1 MKPRL
6 KALELHGYKT
16 FASKIQFEFPGNIT
30 AIVGPNGSG
39 KSNISDALRWV
50 LGEQSYTL
58 LRGKKTEDMIFAGSD
73 QRPRAGMAS
82 ATVVFDNEE
91 SWLPIDYTEVSVARR
106 AYRDGNNE
114 YLLNKQRVRL
124 KDISELLA
132 QSGLAERTYTIIGQG
147 LVDAALSLRPEER
160 RRFFEEAAGIGLFR
174 SRREESLSRLDS
186 TRRNLERVQDILS
199 ELEPR
204 LRSLERQAK
213 KADEYDHIKDDLHV
227 LLKDW
232 YGYHWQ
238 NTQKELLRCREILKN
253 QEEKV
258 NLAREKRVD
267 IEARVQETRIRL
279 AAVREQLSAW
289 HLESAG
295 YHSNREKTSKE
306 LAVLEE
312 RQRALQDLE
321 GSLQSEI
328 AKTEEQ
334 LTSQDQQ
341 LAVLVEEKERLKKEF
356 IESQDQLAEAQK
368 QFQLHQS
375 EREKVEGQLRQQR
388 RLLTEAET
396 RQVQLRAHQREL
408 ITRLE
413 TQQSTITAL
422 VTAIEQSEPQF
433 ISLAETKD
441 RAQKNVENEKQN
453 LEKLQIVIGEIED
466 AIKGT
471 EQEEKAAFQGL
482 SETERALARMRAQ
495 FEVLEQAEI
504 ALSGLAE
511 GAKNLI
517 QAAKQGRLKGDLNT
531 IGTLMDVPAE
541 LEIAIGSV
549 LGDNL
554 DGIILGPSVDPE
566 DILQYLEE
574 SEGGRAILLPKS
586 LLKSAEKLKN
596 LNDPDLI
603 GIASELVRTNEANR
617 QVLNLLLGQVIIVK
631 NRKAAKRLVASIP
644 ANGRIVT
651 LTGEVFTGTGVI
663 IAGKDKRATIVGR
676 PRLRKEL
683 EESIGELLTRKTAG
697 EAGIE
702 GIRSKLQ
709 QLTHQRETLLLD
721 VKKTRANLDGLE
733 REYQN
738 SNRSYEQFHQKSDWQ
753 KSQLTQVNTDLN
765 KSKEEIHSLETQI
778 KVGTAR
784 INELNVSMQEFNTRL
799 RAVPLDEYQSQV
811 AHWNTTVA
819 VNTRGVSDADR
830 RYHEFQQTI
839 IQSKS
844 AFGELKA
851 RLSGIKA
858 QMVDVETLMKT
869 LNENEKVVN
878 QKIMELG
885 ININPAEAD
894 LQKLENEYSGLQDG
908 YTQAQQVEANNER
921 NSTQAQLEL
930 ARTRESLESLRRKI
944 EDDFGLV
951 TLDYSDDI
959 TGPTPLPLEGVS
971 ELKVITEIPPGL
983 EESINRQR
991 ALIRRMGA
999 INPDAQKE
1007 FYEVKERYEFLS
1019 DQMDDLK
1026 KADTDLRQI
1035 ISELDDMMR
1044 KQFRSTFNA
1053 VAIEFKQMFTR
1064 LFGGGSARLI
1074 LTDDENPTETGIDI
1088 EAKLPGRREQGLLLL
1103 SGGERALTAVALIFA
1118 LLKVSPTPF
1127 CVMDEVD
1134 AMLDEANVG
1143 RFTELLKELSNDTQF
1158 IVITHNRNTVQV
1170 ADVIYGVT
1178 MGRDSASQVISLRL
1192 DEVSDEMVRK

>member
-16 FASKIQFEFPGNIT
+16 FASKVQFEFPGNIT

-82 ATVVFDNEE
+82 ATVIFDNEE

-204 LRSLERQAK
+204 LKSLERQAK
-213 KADEYDHIKDDLHV
+213 RADEYDHIKDDLQV

-238 NTQKELLRCREILKN
+238 NTQKELLRCREILRN

-258 NLAREKRVD
+258 NNVREKRLS
-267 IEARVQETRIRL
+267 IEASVQETRVRL
-279 AAVREQLSAW
+279 AAVREELSAW
-289 HLESAG
+289 HIESAG
-295 YHSNREKTSKE
+295 YHSTREKTSKE
-306 LAVLEE
+306 LAVLDE
-312 RQRALQDLE
+312 RQRALKDLE
-321 GSLQSEI
+321 SSLL
-328 AKTEEQ
+328 ADVVRNEE
-334 LTSQDQQ
+334 LLSSQDQQ
-341 LAVLVEEKERLKKEF
+341 LTALIDEKERLLNELT
-356 IESQDQLAEAQK
+356 ESQSQLTEAQK
-368 QFQLHQS
+368 QLQLHQA
-375 EREKVEGQLRQQR
+375 ERENVENQLRQQR

-396 RQVQLRAHQREL
+396 RQVQFRAHQREL
-408 ITRLE
+408 TTRLE
-413 TQQSTITAL
+413 TQQATIATL
-422 VTAIEQSEPQF
+422 VSGIEQSDPIF
-433 ISLAETKD
+433 KSLEEQKELARAKVEDNEQSLETIRKSVSECD
-441 RAQKNVENEKQN
+441 EEIRKKEGEEKSASQ
-453 LEKLQIVIGEIED
+453 LLTEIERN
-466 AIKGT
+466 
-471 EQEEKAAFQGL
+471 L
-482 SETERALARMRAQ
+482 SKLHAQ
-495 FEVLEQAEI
+495 FEVLEQAER

-511 GAKNLI
+511 GAKNLL
-517 QAAKQGRLKGDLNT
+517 QAARQGRFTGDFKT
-531 IGTLMDVPAE
+531 ISALLDVPAE
-541 LEIAIGSV
+541 LEVAIGSA
-549 LGDNL
+549 LGDQL
-554 DGIILGPSVDPE
+554 DGIIINDLSETDEV
-566 DILQYLEE
+566 LQYLET
-574 SEGGRAILLPKS
+574 SDSGRAILLPRS
-586 LLKSAEKLKN
+586 SIKSAEKIKRIE
-596 LNDPDLI
+596 DHEIVGVAAD
-603 GIASELVRTNEANR
+603 LVRITDDYKSII
-617 QVLNLLLGQVIIVK
+617 NLLLGQVIIVR
-631 NRKAAKRLVASIP
+631 NRGAAKRLVESIP
-644 ANGRIVT
+644 TNARIVT
-651 LTGEVFTGTGVI
+651 LAGEVFNGTGVI
-663 IAGKDKRATIVGR
+663 VAGKDKRATIVGR
-676 PRLRKEL
+676 PRQRKEL
-683 EESIGELLTRKTAG
+683 EEKLSALTLEKTALETQIG
-697 EAGIE
+697 KHQSEMKDLA
-702 GIRSKLQ
+702 
-709 QLTHQRETLLLD
+709 HQREELTQEA
-721 VKKTRANLDGLE
+721 KRARSNLDSFE

-738 SNRSYEQFHQKSDWQ
+738 ATRTFEQHRQKSEWQ
-753 KSQLTQVNTDLN
+753 KSQLSLINADLN
-765 KSKEEIHSLETQI
+765 KTNDEIASFEEQI
-778 KVGTAR
+778 KAGALR
-784 INELNVSMQEFNTRL
+784 INDLNSGIQLLNTQL
-799 RAVPLDEYQSQV
+799 RAVPLDEYQAQV
-811 AHWNTTVA
+811 AHWTTTVA
-819 VNTRGVSDADR
+819 VNTRGVSEADR
-830 RYHEFQQTI
+830 RYYEFLQTI
-839 IQSKS
+839 NQSKS
-844 AFGELKA
+844 LIESLNV
-851 RLSGIKA
+851 RLTGIKT
-858 QMVDVETLMKT
+858 QLIDVDSLRIS
-869 LNENEKVVN
+869 LNENEKTIN
-878 QKIMELG
+878 QKIQELSFK
-885 ININPAEAD
+885 IDPAEVE
-894 LQKLENEYSGLQDG
+894 LQKLESTYSIMQES
-908 YTQAQQVEANNER
+908 YTQAQQAETNNER

-930 ARTRESLESLRRKI
+930 ARTRENLESLRRKI
-944 EDDFGLV
+944 EEDFGLV
-951 TLDYSDDI
+951 TLDYSEDI
-959 TGPTPLPLEGVS
+959 TGPTPLPLEGVG

-991 ALIRRMGA
+991 ALMRRMGA

-1007 FYEVKERYEFLS
+1007 FYEVKERYAFLS
-1019 DQMDDLK
+1019 EQMEDLK

-1044 KQFRSTFNA
+1044 KQFRTTFNA

-1064 LFGGGSARLI
+1064 LFGGGSARLV

-1192 DEVSDEMVRK
+1192 DEVSDEMVRR

>member
-16 FASKIQFEFPGNIT
+16 FASKVQFEFPGNIT

-39 KSNISDALRWV
+39 KSNISDAFRWV

-174 SRREESLSRLDS
+174 SRREESLNRLDS

-213 KADEYDHIKDDLHV
+213 KADEYDHIKDDLQV

-258 NLAREKRVD
+258 NLAREKRVG
-267 IEARVQETRIRL
+267 IEATVQETRVRL
-279 AAVREQLSAW
+279 AAVREELSAW
-289 HLESAG
+289 HMESSG

-312 RQRALQDLE
+312 RQRALQELE
-321 GSLQSEI
+321 GSIQSDI
-328 AKTEEQ
+328 ARNEEQ

-341 LAVLVEEKERLKKEF
+341 LAGLVEEKERLIKELS
-356 IESQDQLAEAQK
+356 ESQEQLLEAQK
-368 QFQLHQS
+368 QLQLHQA
-375 EREKVEGQLRQQR
+375 ERETVESQLRQQR
-388 RLLTEAET
+388 RLLTDAET

-408 ITRLE
+408 TTRLE
-413 TQQSTITAL
+413 TQQST
-422 VTAIEQSEPQF
+422 VTTLASAIEQSEPQYK
-433 ISLAETKD
+433 SLSEQRD
-441 RAQKNVENEKQN
+441 LAQKKIETEKQS
-453 LEKLQIVIGEIED
+453 LEQLQTTISKVEEEIR
-466 AIKGT
+466 GT
-471 EQEEKAAFQGL
+471 EQEEKAVTQEL
-482 SETERALARMRAQ
+482 METERALSRMRAQ
-495 FEVLEQAEI
+495 FEVLEQAEM
-504 ALSGLAE
+504 ALTGLAE

-517 QAAKQGRLKGDLNT
+517 SAAKQGRLKGNLKT
-531 IGTLMDVPAE
+531 IGTLLDVPVE
-541 LEIAIGSV
+541 LEVAIGSV
-549 LGDNL
+549 LGDQL
-554 DGIILGPSVDPE
+554 DGIVLDPSVDTE
-566 DILQYLEE
+566 EILRYLEE
-574 SEGGRAILLPKS
+574 SESGRAILLPHSWIKS
-586 LLKSAEKLKN
+586 VEKFKN
-596 LNDPDLI
+596 LNDPDFI
-603 GIASELVRTNEANR
+603 GIASELVKTNEANR
-617 QVLNLLLGQVIIVK
+617 QVVNLLLGQVIVVK
-631 NRKAAKRLVASIP
+631 NRNTAKRMVASIP

-651 LTGEVFTGTGVI
+651 LTGEVFSGTGVI

-676 PRLRKEL
+676 PRQRKEL
-683 EESIGELLTRKTAG
+683 EESINELVSDKNASDTRIG
-697 EAGIE
+697 
-702 GIRSKLQ
+702 GIRTKLQ
-709 QLTHQRETLLLD
+709 QLVRQREVHVVD
-721 VKKTRANLDGLE
+721 VKKSRTTLDILE

-738 SNRSYEQFHQKSDWQ
+738 FNRSFEQHQQKSDWQ
-753 KSQLTQVNTDLN
+753 KSQLSLVNIDLN
-765 KSKEEIHSLETQI
+765 KSKEEITSIEGQI
-778 KVGTAR
+778 KDGSIR
-784 INELNVSMQEFNTRL
+784 INELNASMQDFNTRMK
-799 RAVPLDEYQSQV
+799 AVPLDEYQSQV

-819 VNTRGVSDADR
+819 VNTRGVSDAER
-830 RYHEFQQTI
+830 RYNEFLQTI
-839 IQSKS
+839 NRSKTTL
-844 AFGELKA
+844 GELNV
-851 RLSGIKA
+851 RLSGIKT
-858 QMVDVETLMKT
+858 QLVEVETLKSN
-869 LNENEKVVN
+869 LNESEKVVN
-878 QKIMELG
+878 QKIQELT
-885 ININPAEAD
+885 IKIEPAEAD
-894 LQKLENEYSGLQDG
+894 LQKLENEYSRLQDG
-908 YTQAQQVEANNER
+908 YTQAQQVETNYER

-944 EDDFGLV
+944 EEDFGLV
-951 TLDYSDDI
+951 TLDYSEDI
-959 TGPTPLPLEGVS
+959 SGPTPLPLEGVS

-991 ALIRRMGA
+991 ALMRRMGA

-1007 FYEVKERYEFLS
+1007 FYEVKERYGFLS
-1019 DQMDDLK
+1019 EQMDDLK

-1143 RFTELLKELSNDTQF
+1143 RFTELLKELSLETQF

-1192 DEVSDEMVRK
+1192 DEVSEDMVRK

>member
-16 FASKIQFEFPGNIT
+16 FASKVQFEFPGNIT

-174 SRREESLSRLDS
+174 SRREESLNRLDA

-258 NLAREKRVD
+258 NLAREKRVG
-267 IEARVQETRIRL
+267 IEARVQETRVRL
-279 AAVREQLSAW
+279 AAVREELSAW
-289 HLESAG
+289 HMESASF
-295 YHSNREKTSKE
+295 HSNREKTSKE

-312 RQRALQDLE
+312 RQRALQELE
-321 GSLQSEI
+321 GSIQSDI
-328 AKTEEQ
+328 ARNEEQ
-334 LTSQDQQ
+334 LSSQDQQ
-341 LAVLVEEKERLKKEF
+341 LAGLVEEKERLTKELT
-356 IESQDQLAEAQK
+356 ESQEQLVEAQK
-368 QFQLHQS
+368 QLQLHQA
-375 EREKVEGQLRQQR
+375 ERETVESQLRQQR
-388 RLLTEAET
+388 RLLTDAET

-408 ITRLE
+408 TTRLE
-413 TQQSTITAL
+413 TQQSTVTTL
-422 VTAIEQSEPQF
+422 VSAIEQSEPLYK
-433 ISLAETKD
+433 SLGEQKNL
-441 RAQKNVENEKQN
+441 AQKKIDIEKQS
-453 LEKLQIVIGEIED
+453 LEQLQTAIGKVEDEIRGAEL
-466 AIKGT
+466 
-471 EQEEKAAFQGL
+471 EEKAASQGL
-482 SETERALARMRAQ
+482 METERALSRMRAQ

-517 QAAKQGRLKGDLNT
+517 SAAKQGKLKGNLKT
-531 IGTLMDVPAE
+531 IGTLLDVPVE
-541 LEIAIGSV
+541 LEVAIGSV
-549 LGDNL
+549 LGDQL
-554 DGIILGPSVDPE
+554 DGIVLDPSVDTE
-566 DILQYLEE
+566 EVLQYLEE
-574 SEGGRAILLPKS
+574 SDSGRAILLPHSWTKV
-586 LLKSAEKLKN
+586 AEKFKN
-596 LNDPDLI
+596 LNDADLI
-603 GIASELVRTNEANR
+603 GIASELVKTNEANK
-617 QVLNLLLGQVIIVK
+617 QVINLLLGQVIVVK
-631 NRKAAKRLVASIP
+631 NRNAAKRLVASIP

-651 LTGEVFTGTGVI
+651 LAGEVFAGTGVI
-663 IAGKDKRATIVGR
+663 IAGKDKRASIVGR
-676 PRLRKEL
+676 PRQRKEL
-683 EESIGELLTRKTAG
+683 EESIGELITKKSSIEG
-697 EAGIE
+697 KME
-702 GIRSKLQ
+702 GIRTKLT
-709 QLTHQRETLLLD
+709 QLTRRREMQILD
-721 VKKTRANLDGLE
+721 VKKSKTNLDALE

-738 SNRSYEQFHQKSDWQ
+738 SNRSFEQHQQKSEWQ
-753 KSQLTQVNTDLN
+753 KSQLSLVNVELN
-765 KSKEEIHSLETQI
+765 KSKEEITSIEGQI
-778 KVGTAR
+778 KDGSVR
-784 INELNVSMQEFNTRL
+784 INELNTSMQEFNTRM

-819 VNTRGVSDADR
+819 VNTRGVSDAER
-830 RYHEFQQTI
+830 RYNEFLQTI
-839 IQSKS
+839 NKSKS
-844 AFGELKA
+844 TFGELKV
-851 RLSGIKA
+851 RLSGIKT
-858 QMVDVETLMKT
+858 QLVEVETFKST

-878 QKIMELG
+878 QKIHELG
-885 ININPAEAD
+885 IRIEPAEAD

-908 YTQAQQVEANNER
+908 YTQAQQVETNNER

-944 EDDFGLV
+944 EEDFGLV
-951 TLDYSDDI
+951 TLDYSEDI
-959 TGPTPLPLEGVS
+959 SGPTPLPLEGVS
-971 ELKVITEIPPGL
+971 ELKVITEIPAGL

-991 ALIRRMGA
+991 ALMRRMGA

-1007 FYEVKERYEFLS
+1007 FYEVKERYGFLS
-1019 DQMDDLK
+1019 EQMDDLK

-1143 RFTELLKELSNDTQF
+1143 RFTELLKELSLETQF

-1192 DEVSDEMVRK
+1192 DEVSDDMVRK